1 MSSLLFHGT
10 GDLRE
15 YLEKQR
21 AKLHAEVGDC
31 DPDYLLKV
39 SEADYRDYLIAKYSV
54 NPPKILTDQI
64 YQHEARD
71 VDIDVSRDPLR
82 VVRDRSRP
90 AYIRGTAI
98 TISLPFEGEAELFRY
113 QPSTFTF
120 NPPRGEIVGQE
131 VRLTYEFTTPAPK
144 SLKASFDRDLK
155 SIQEYLQWV
164 ERDVSSLN
172 QSLPQETSQAISRR
186 KNKLLADRSM
196 TAALGIPI
204 KLRQDAPRTYTVPN
218 VRRKPIIQ
226 RPSVSTTE
234 PFQPEPALA
243 DSEYESILQIIQNM
257 VTVMERSPRAFVGMN
272 EEDLRQHFL
281 VQLNGQYEG
290 QATGETF
297 NFSGKT
303 DILIRV
309 EGKNV
314 FIAEC
319 KFWRGPKALTETIDQ
334 LLGYTSWRDTKTAIL
349 LFSRNKAFGDVLTSI
364 PGVVKMHP
372 CFKREAGTTGETV
385 FRYVFHQLKDPNR
398 ELLLTILA
406 FDIPREGQ

>member
-1 MSSLLFHGT
+1 MSSLLFYGAS
-10 GDLRE
+10 DLRE
-15 YLEKQR
+15 YLKKRR
-21 AKLHAEVGDC
+21 ANLQAEVDDC

-39 SEADYRDYLIAKYSV
+39 SEADFRDYLIAKYSV
-54 NPPKILTDQI
+54 NPPKILTDRI
-64 YQHEARD
+64 YQHEPKD

-82 VVRDRSRP
+82 AVRDRSRP
-90 AYIRGTAI
+90 AHIRGTAI
-98 TISLPFEGEAELFRY
+98 IISLPFEGEAELFRY

-131 VRLTYEFTTPAPK
+131 VRLTYEFTTPDPK
-144 SLKASFDRDLK
+144 SLKARFDRDLE

-164 ERDVSSLN
+164 ERDVVSLN
-172 QSLPQETSQAISRR
+172 RSLHQEAGQAISRR

-204 KLRQDAPRTYTVPN
+204 KRRQDAPRTYTVPN

-257 VTVMERSPRAFVGMN
+257 VTVMERSPRAFVDMN

-309 EGKNV
+309 EGKNI

-319 KFWRGPKALTETIDQ
+319 KFWRGPTALAETIDQ
-334 LLGYTSWRDTKTAIL
+334 LLGYTSWRDTKTAVL
-349 LFSRNKAFGDVLTSI
+349 LFSRNKNFGNVLASI
-364 PGVVKMHP
+364 PGAVKEHP
-372 CFKREAGTTGETV
+372 CFKREIGITGETI
-385 FRYVFHQLKDPNR
+385 FRYVFHQRNDPNR
-398 ELLLTILA
+398 ELLLTILV
-406 FDIPREGQ
+406 FDIPRKD